1 MSLICGPSCDSM
13 TLHLFLQSSE
23 YVFGDNVTSS
33 VIEDLLPGETHVLR
47 LRARN
52 VAGLSEPSNNQT
64 YTPPSAGKCN
74 QAYNIIL

>member
-1 MSLICGPSCDSM
+1 M

-23 YVFGDNVTSS
+23 YVFGDNVTSG

-64 YTPPSAGKCN
+64 YTPPSAGKCR
-74 QAYNIIL
+74 IKHTVS